1 MSTKPRV
8 AFFDFAGCEGDQ
20 LQIIN
25 LEEKILDVVSA
36 VDIVSFR
43 EAMKEHSD
51 EYDIAFVEG
60 AITRKSDEERLK
72 KIRNNAKIVIAL
84 GACATLGG
92 INCLKN
98 AWPSL
103 DDVKKEVYGDKAHYF
118 ETYPARGIDKVVKV
132 DYYIHGCPI
141 DKEEFL
147 RVFKALIL
155 GVEPRIPNYPIC
167 VECKK
172 NGNICVFELGK
183 FCLGPVTRAGC
194 NSRCVNEGSH
204 CWGCRGLV
212 DDPNINAEKEVLA
225 KYGLTVDDIL
235 SRFRLYDDY
244 RYEEIKT

>member
-1 MSTKPRV
+1 MGTKPRV

-36 VDIVSFR
+36 VEIVSFR
-43 EAMKEHSD
+43 EVMKEHSD
-51 EYDIAFVEG
+51 DYDIAFVEG
-60 AITRKSDEERLK
+60 SITRGSDEERLK
-72 KIRNNAKIVIAL
+72 NIRSNAKILVAL
-84 GACATLGG
+84 GTCACIGG
-92 INCLKN
+92 VNSLKN
-98 AWPSL
+98 TFPSL
-103 DDVKKEVYGDKAHYF
+103 DEVKKAVYGDKADYF
-118 ETYPARGIDKVVKV
+118 DTYPARGIDKVVPV

-147 RVFKALIL
+147 RVLKALLL
-155 GVEPRIPNYPIC
+155 GVKPYMPNYPVC

-172 NGNICVFELGK
+172 NGNICVFEKGG

-212 DDPNINAEKEVLA
+212 NDPNIKAEKEVLS
-225 KYGLTVDDIL
+225 KYGLTLNDIL
-235 SRFRLYDDY
+235 SRFKVYDDY
-244 RYEEIKT
+244 RYKEIKE